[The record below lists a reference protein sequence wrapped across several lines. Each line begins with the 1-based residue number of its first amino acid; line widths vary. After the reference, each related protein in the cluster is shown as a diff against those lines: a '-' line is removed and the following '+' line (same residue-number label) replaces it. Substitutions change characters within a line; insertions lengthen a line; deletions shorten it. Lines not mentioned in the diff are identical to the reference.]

1 MAAWSDGLAMESG
14 NPALMTD
21 ATPSPA
27 PATPAP
33 ATPALAGQIGATPL
47 FGAYGI
53 VKRFGDFTANDGV
66 DLEIRAGE
74 IHALLGEN
82 GAGKSTL
89 MKILYGLLEPT
100 EGVVTHRG
108 DIVKLANPEAA
119 RALGIG
125 MVFQHFSLCENL
137 TVAENIALVMPPDMS
152 PKALREKMSTVGAT
166 YGLHLDPHRPVWSL
180 SAGERQ
186 RIEII
191 RCLLQDPRLVILDEP
206 TSVLT
211 PGEAEG
217 LFTVLERLRDEGRA
231 LLYISH
237 RLDEVRRLCSRA
249 TILRGGKVVGA
260 CDPRQESARS
270 LAAMMVGVQ
279 VGEVKP
285 PSGMPLGA
293 PRLVL
298 SNLSLATSGLHG
310 TALSDISLTVSG
322 GEIVGIAGIAGNGQA
337 ELFDALS
344 GEASA
349 PEAGMVTF
357 DGVPAGRLGI
367 TERRRHGACFV
378 PEERNGHAAAPTL
391 SLSDNAL
398 LSRHATA
405 GLSRFGFLRNAAAKA
420 LAQRVIAAFDVRKA
434 GPDPAAGTLSG
445 GNLQKFLMGREIMAE
460 PGILV
465 VNQPTWGVDALA
477 AAHIRQALLDLAGR
491 GAALLVISQDLDE
504 LFEIAGRIAV
514 LHDGTLSRAVPAS
527 ETSREAVGLLM
538 GGGGIES
545 TPPSAA
551 KEVVAHAH

>member
-1 MAAWSDGLAMESG
+1 MTPVVP
-14 NPALMTD
+14 PARTEG
-21 ATPSPA
+21 P
-27 PATPAP
+27 
-33 ATPALAGQIGATPL
+33 TPL

-53 VKRFGDFTANDGV
+53 VKRFGDFTANDGI

-108 DIVKLANPEAA
+108 DVVRLANPEAA

-137 TVAENIALVMPPDMS
+137 TVAENIALVMPR
-152 PKALREKMSTVGAT
+152 ALRGRTLKARIAAVGGT
-166 YGLHLDPHRPVWSL
+166 YGLHLDPDRPVWSL

-191 RCLLQDPRLVILDEP
+191 RCLLQDPHLVILDEP

-211 PGEAEG
+211 PGEADL
-217 LFTVLERLRDEGRA
+217 LFGVLERLRDEGRA

-237 RLDEVRRLCSRA
+237 RLDEVRRLCARA
-249 TILRGGKVVGA
+249 TILRGGRVVGT
-260 CDPRQESARS
+260 CDPRAETARS
-270 LAAMMVGVQ
+270 LAAMMVGAQ

-285 PSGMPLGA
+285 PTGQAAGPA
-293 PRLVL
+293 RLVL
-298 SNLSLATSGLHG
+298 SGLTLPAPGLHG
-310 TALSDISLTVSG
+310 TALDRVSLSVRG

-344 GEASA
+344 GETLASE
-349 PEAGMVTF
+349 PEMVRF
-357 DGVPAGRLGI
+357 DGVMSGRLGI
-367 TERRRHGACFV
+367 TARRRGGAGFV
-378 PEERNGHAAAPTL
+378 PEDRNGHGAAPTL
-391 SLSDNAL
+391 SLSDNAI

-405 GLSRFGFLRNAAAKA
+405 GLSRFGFLRRAVAKS
-420 LAQRVIAAFDVRKA
+420 LARAVIDAFDVRGA
-434 GPDPAAGTLSG
+434 GSDPDAGTLSG
-445 GNLQKFLMGREIMAE
+445 GNLQKYLMGREILAE

-477 AAHIRQALLDLAGR
+477 AAHIRQALLDLAER
-491 GAALLVISQDLDE
+491 GTAVLVMSQDLDE
-504 LFEIAGRIAV
+504 LFAIAGRIAV
-514 LHDGTLSRAVPAS
+514 LHDGTLSPAVPAAGTTR
-527 ETSREAVGLLM
+527 ETLGLLM
-538 GGGGIES
+538 GGSEPARIPPPAS
-545 TPPSAA
+545 VLADTPWVPT
-551 KEVVAHAH
+551 HAH

>member
-1 MAAWSDGLAMESG
+1 METS
-14 NPALMTD
+14 A
-21 ATPSPA
+21 PA
-27 PATPAP
+27 P
-33 ATPALAGQIGATPL
+33 GRDGAVPL

-53 VKRFGDFTANDGV
+53 VKRFGDFKANAGV

-108 DIVKLANPEAA
+108 DIVRLANPEAA

-137 TVAENIALVMPPDMS
+137 TVAENIALVMPHS
-152 PKALREKMSTVGAT
+152 LSAKVFKEKMSSVGAA
-166 YGLHLDPHRPVWSL
+166 YGLHLDPDRPVWSL

-260 CDPRQESARS
+260 CDPREESARS
-270 LAAMMVGVQ
+270 LAAMMVGAQ

-285 PSGMPLGA
+285 ASGLARGPE
-293 PRLVL
+293 RLVIDRL
-298 SNLSLATSGLHG
+298 TLPALGLHG
-310 TALSDISLTVSG
+310 TALHDISLTVAG

-344 GEASA
+344 GEIPA
-349 PEAGMVTF
+349 PNAGMVRM
-357 DGVPAGRLGI
+357 DRMPAGRLGI
-367 TERRRHGACFV
+367 TARRKLGAVFV

-391 SLSDNAL
+391 SLSDNTL
-398 LSRHATA
+398 LSRHSTGRLA
-405 GLSRFGFLRNAAAKA
+405 RFGILRLAAARS
-420 LAQRVIAAFDVRKA
+420 LAQGVVSTFDVRKA

-445 GNLQKFLMGREIMAE
+445 GNLQKFLVGREIMAE
-460 PGILV
+460 PGVLV

-477 AAHIRQALLDLAGR
+477 AAHIRQALIDLSQR
-491 GAALLVISQDLDE
+491 GAAILVISQDLDE

-514 LHDGTLSRAVPAS
+514 LNDGTLSWAVPAT
-527 ETSREAVGLLM
+527 ETTRESVGLLM
-538 GGGGIES
+538 GGAQAPRQEALARQARSG
-545 TPPSAA
+545 T
-551 KEVVAHAH
+551 VAHAH

>member
-1 MAAWSDGLAMESG
+1 MEAKASAPGRDG
-14 NPALMTD
+14 PV
-21 ATPSPA
+21 
-27 PATPAP
+27 
-33 ATPALAGQIGATPL
+33 PL
-47 FGAYGI
+47 FAAYGI
-53 VKRFGDFTANDGV
+53 VKRFGSFAANDEI

-108 DIVKLANPEAA
+108 DIVRLANPEAA

-137 TVAENIALVMPPDMS
+137 TVAENIALVMPKS
-152 PKALREKMSTVGAT
+152 LGPKALTERIVTVGAA
-166 YGLHLDPHRPVWSL
+166 YGLKLDPDRPVWSL

-191 RCLLQDPRLVILDEP
+191 RCLLQDPRLIILDEP

-211 PGEAEG
+211 PAEADG
-217 LFTVLERLRDEGRA
+217 LFVVLERLRDEGRA

-249 TILRGGKVVGA
+249 TILRAGKVVGA

-270 LAAMMVGVQ
+270 LAAMMVGAQ

-285 PSGMPLGA
+285 ASGKA
-293 PRLVL
+293 PGGERLVIDH
-298 SNLSLATSGLHG
+298 LALPAPGMHG
-310 TALSDISLTVSG
+310 TALLDVSLTVSG

-344 GEASA
+344 GEALA
-349 PEAGMVTF
+349 PVPNMVRI
-357 DGVPAGRLGI
+357 DGVPAGKLGI
-367 TERRRHGACFV
+367 TGRRRLRAGFV
-378 PEERNGHAAAPTL
+378 PEERNGHAAAPSL

-398 LSRHATA
+398 LSRHATG
-405 GLSRFGFLRNAAAKA
+405 GLSRFGFLRIAAARA
-420 LAQRVIAAFDVRKA
+420 MAQAVIGAFDVRKA

-445 GNLQKFLMGREIMAE
+445 GNLQKFLVGREILAE
-460 PGILV
+460 PGVLV

-477 AAHIRQALLDLAGR
+477 AAHIRQALIDLSER
-491 GAALLVISQDLDE
+491 GAAILVISQDLDE
-504 LFEIAGRIAV
+504 VFEIAGRIAV
-514 LHDGTLSRAVPAS
+514 LSHGILSWAVPAS

-538 GGGGIES
+538 GGAG
-545 TPPSAA
+545 AA
-551 KEVVAHAH
+551 ADDNPVREACTDTLAHAH